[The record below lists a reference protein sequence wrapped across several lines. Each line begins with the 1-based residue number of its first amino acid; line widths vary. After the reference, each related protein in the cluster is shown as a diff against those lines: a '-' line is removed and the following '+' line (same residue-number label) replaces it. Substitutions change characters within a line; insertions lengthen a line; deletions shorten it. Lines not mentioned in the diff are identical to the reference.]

1 MKDLM
6 RTQYEL
12 LRIPKTG
19 SETMKQSFAYAPTI
33 TKHLGVEGHGVQLSD
48 VPDHRRAIVA
58 LRDPIERFRSGYDM
72 NARDNEAGIN
82 ERYPTANDMARD
94 IHNIMYDREWGYTYI
109 PQVYWTHGADYM
121 KYRNAIWVMTPDIDG
136 FLDAFSAIVPEI
148 VKIEKHAN
156 RQSMWGS
163 KSVISDTAQA
173 ILRHA
178 YAADYRMLER
188 LRESNG

>member
-1 MKDLM
+1 M
-6 RTQYEL
+6 RQQYEL
-12 LRIPKTG
+12 IRIPKTG
-19 SETMKQSFAYAPTI
+19 SETMKQSFAFAPTI

-48 VPDHRRAIVA
+48 VPDHRRAIIA

-72 NARDNEAGIN
+72 NARDNEAGVN
-82 ERYPTANDMARD
+82 ERYPTVDDMARD

-121 KYRNAIWVMTPDIDG
+121 KFRRAIWVMTPDIDS
-136 FLDAFSAIVPEI
+136 FLDKFTAVVPE
-148 VKIEKHAN
+148 VRRIEKHAN

-163 KSVISDTAQA
+163 KSTLSEYSKER
-173 ILRHA
+173 LRDA

-188 LRESNG
+188 LRKNDG